1 MHNGNASGGT
11 SRNSSV
17 KNWDTLYTRFMN
29 RQEENAASQ
38 QPVEGVLPVV
48 DDTIA
53 AKGKDCFQYAE
64 KYIVTTTRHGV
75 MIIDQHRAHLKILFE
90 ECLRDIKRMEVTS
103 QRVLFPETLELDM
116 DQQNALASVSE
127 ELNSIGFDLE
137 YEEGNRWSIAAVPTM
152 ISRGDAREVVLR
164 ILESVKEESPDYG
177 ADGNPMADVIQKM
190 ALVMARSAAI
200 TRGRKLSDTEMD
212 NIVGKLLAL
221 PDPSLTPAGKRIFTI
236 LDEDRIHS
244 LLS

>member
-1 MHNGNASGGT
+1 MHNSYTSGQT
-11 SRNSSV
+11 SRNAAV

-29 RQEENAASQ
+29 RQEESAGSQ
-38 QPVEGVLPVV
+38 QPVEGVLPVA
-48 DDTIA
+48 DEIMTP
-53 AKGKDCFQYAE
+53 KSKECFQYAE
-64 KYIVTTTRHGV
+64 KYIVTTTRQGV
-75 MIIDQHRAHLKILFE
+75 MIIDQHRAHLKILYE
-90 ECLRDIKRMEVTS
+90 ECLRDIERMEVTS

-116 DQQNALASVSE
+116 DQQNALARVGE
-127 ELNSIGFDLE
+127 ELNAIGFDLE
-137 YEEGNRWSIAAVPTM
+137 YEEDNKWSIAAVPTM
-152 ISRGDAREVVLR
+152 ISRGDARETVLR

-177 ADGNPMADVIQKM
+177 VDGNPVADVIQKM

-200 TRGRKLSDTEMD
+200 TRGRKLSDTEME
-212 NIVGKLLAL
+212 NLVGKLLSL